1 MLVLVMSKVYQKLSE
16 DRGKTRNFM
25 ELTSKAIQDLRMEL
39 KRIYGTEFELNNEE
53 LNEIG
58 LFLLTSLAEGLKLK
72 KNVIIGML
80 H

>member
-1 MLVLVMSKVYQKLSE
+1 MNLS
-16 DRGKTRNFM
+16 D
-25 ELTSKAIQDLRMEL
+25 KAIQDLRIEL
-39 KRIYGTEFELNNEE
+39 KKIYGTDFELGNEE

-72 KNVIIGML
+72 KYGIMDVL

>member
-1 MLVLVMSKVYQKLSE
+1 MNLS
-16 DRGKTRNFM
+16 D
-25 ELTSKAIQDLRMEL
+25 KAIQDLRIEL
-39 KRIYGTEFELNNEE
+39 KKIYGTDFELENEE

-72 KNVIIGML
+72 KYGIMDVL

>member
-1 MLVLVMSKVYQKLSE
+1 
-16 DRGKTRNFM
+16 M
-25 ELTSKAIQDLRMEL
+25 ELSDKAIQDLREEL
-39 KRIYGTEFELNNEE
+39 KGLYGTDFELENEE

-72 KNVIIGML
+72 KCSIINML